1 MRTSR
6 VLLVLLLAVGAA
18 ACSSKGKVR
27 EPAKLASIEAPA
39 VKPQTVWSHSAGKG
53 SNGEFGGLRL
63 ALEADAL
70 FAADTAGRVYAF
82 EPKTGKRL
90 WEASTQSRVIS
101 GPGVSGDLVLVGT
114 LDAEVIALSRADGKE
129 KWRRSVSSEVMSA
142 PVGNGDVVVARSG
155 DGRVYGLTATRGD
168 RVWLQDRT
176 VPNLTLRGMSTPL
189 LAGNRVYIG
198 FDNGRLAALKLSDG
212 TPEWEQV
219 VAVPSGRTELERLTD
234 VDASLLDNG
243 RDLFAASFGGEV
255 ACLDGD
261 TGQVLWRRSIKSY
274 TGFAEAGDFI
284 VVTDESG
291 VVWALDARTGAAAW
305 KQEGLLNRRLSPPV
319 SFKDWI
325 VVGDFEGYLHW
336 LDPKDGKIVG
346 RSREGSDPIRAA
358 LVTGDDLLY
367 VMNNTGRVAAVHL
380 K

>member
-1 MRTSR
+1 MSR
-6 VLLVLLLAVGAA
+6 ILLVLMLALAAA

-27 EPAKLASIEAPA
+27 EPAKLTTIEAPA
-39 VKPQTVWSHSAGKG
+39 IKPQTAWSHGAGKG

-82 EPKTGKRL
+82 NPKTGARL
-90 WEASTQSRVIS
+90 WQATTNSRVIS

-114 LDAEVIALSRADGKE
+114 LDAEVIALGRADGAE
-129 KWRRSVSSEVMSA
+129 KWRRSVSSEVMSS
-142 PVGNGDVVVARSG
+142 PVGNGNVVVARSG
-155 DGRVYGLTATRGD
+155 DGRVYGLSATKGD
-168 RVWLQDRT
+168 RLWLQDRS

-189 LAGNRVYIG
+189 VVGNRVYIG

-243 RDLFAASFGGEV
+243 KEVFAASFGGEV
-255 ACLDGD
+255 TCLDGD

-274 TGFAEAGDFI
+274 TGFAEAGENI

-291 VVWALDARTGAAAW
+291 VVWGLDARTGAATW
-305 KQEGLLNRRLSPPV
+305 KQEALLNRRLSPPAQY
-319 SFKDWI
+319 KGWI
-325 VVGDFEGYLHW
+325 VIGDFEGYLHW
-336 LDPKDGKIVG
+336 LDPKDGKIVA

-367 VMNNTGRVAAVHL
+367 VMNNTGRIAAVHL